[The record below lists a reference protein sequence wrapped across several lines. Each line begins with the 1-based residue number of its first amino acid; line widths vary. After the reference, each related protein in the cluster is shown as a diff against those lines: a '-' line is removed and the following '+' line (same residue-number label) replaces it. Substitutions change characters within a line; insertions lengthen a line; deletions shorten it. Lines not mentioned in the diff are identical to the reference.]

1 MAEQEQFINR
11 AQRDPLTGLYNRDGF
26 MEQYAT
32 MDVKESLT
40 YAILDIDNFKQ
51 VNDKIGHAGGDAALK
66 ILADTLSSV
75 FQKQAIVG
83 RYGGDEFMVCVYDMD
98 KYEVAAL
105 FDKLVKAMDCD
116 MDYQGKIKHLSISLG
131 AAYAGQKMPL
141 DVLLKS
147 ADKVLY
153 LVKEQGKN
161 NWNMDI
167 LE

>member
-1 MAEQEQFINR
+1 MKKNEFLMVLI
-11 AQRDPLTGLYNRDGF
+11 T
-26 MEQYAT
+26 
-32 MDVKESLT
+32 SLW
-40 YAILDIDNFKQ
+40 
-51 VNDKIGHAGGDAALK
+51 AL
-66 ILADTLSSV
+66 ANTLSAV
-75 FQKQAIVG
+75 FEKQAIVG

-98 KYEVAAL
+98 QYEVAAL
-105 FDKLVKAMDCD
+105 FDKLVKAMDRD

-131 AAYAGQKMPL
+131 ATYVGQKMPL